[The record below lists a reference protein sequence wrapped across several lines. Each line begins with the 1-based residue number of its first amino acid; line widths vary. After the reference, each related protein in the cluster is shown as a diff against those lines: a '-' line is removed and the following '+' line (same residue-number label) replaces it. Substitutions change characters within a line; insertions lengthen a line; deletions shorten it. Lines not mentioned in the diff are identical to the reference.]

1 MTENHKKIN
10 FEEFLK
16 IYPPLTPKVDP
27 ATYKTYNK
35 YFKKKEKKE
44 EKKEETEEEKN
55 VTIEIK
61 KRRSSV
67 QGIDE
72 TDKKNKRNSIYNNRR
87 NSIYSIDEKEE
98 INNEK
103 DDDEEWYL
111 VNKGII
117 LQNKKRKRTQDIK
130 NALEIFFK
138 ESDLISK
145 LSKYFHQF
153 EEELFSDPEPHK
165 HKGSDPQNTENNND
179 NSALPKLPSKKD
191 IEERI
196 LLKIQGITSKLT
208 EAVKI
213 LKCKEN
219 SYIIRM
225 FEIGEECYF
234 LLSGRLSVLK
244 PVEYKNVKI
253 TYEEY
258 FRYLMTLHHNKE
270 FDLLEQLIELNRKY
284 VNIHYVDNLVSFI
297 KSYFIVKLNK
307 DITNGHEYIDLQII
321 EKKMKDFYLTYED
334 FGLKRLDLLYHIS
347 SISYDNS
354 GNMAGLT
361 LELRNYLSS
370 VFKPAFDDVFIMNQ
384 YKNIFDEKTDKDFP
398 GFSLFKYEVFI
409 CLFPGAFFGETAL
422 ENSNR
427 RRNASIRTEE
437 DCIILSLNNDTY
449 GSLLSDGSKKMKAL
463 DVAFICT
470 HFFFGNISAILFN
483 KYYFPFFKAVTINR
497 GELLYKQ
504 GDENTSIFLLKEGK
518 VKFEIYGSVLEIYSL
533 IKNLIFAIEKNNK
546 FFKLSER
553 KIKNLKDKYI
563 NDDFYFNL
571 RNKND
576 VFKEQLKVKK
586 NIMVY
591 ICDSYESIGLT
602 EYFLDTNYYMTCAV
616 CSLGAKLMEISKY
629 NLEKIINGEKQIVS
643 SYHHSVCSKL
653 LSEIKR
659 LNNIK
664 EGQIKQIEYRIKEKI
679 YDETRNMNFFIK
691 GQGGAKKPFVR
702 EKIKLKPL
710 LFDDDNQNQNATN
723 KSTSIITD
731 NPKTKNVKGNNH
743 LEISQKLSF
752 IMNDINNMTN
762 SISKEK
768 YTNNHI
774 QNLFKKTSIAL
785 DNSKDKFTKIKYY
798 SNNKFNLKGQSK
810 NKTLNNMTIFKEDTK
825 IPNIFMNKIKITNN
839 SNKILNPRKDEEINR
854 KTIVNCGKKFLTLRQ
869 IKINLRNI
877 SHDMYEYNKMKTD
890 EETSP
895 HKDSNKEIN
904 ESFFYKNELGL
915 SQTKFKYDLL
925 NAGSKLIK
933 ISKNVLNPRMSG
945 LSSKRYVGNN
955 SPTSSNRI
963 SFWKNQQVNNIEEI
977 KRFNPRTKLVNT
989 MFVQPIETKIRGKS
1003 TFINSPNISNDTF
1016 LLNQTRDFRDY

>member
-1 MTENHKKIN
+1 MTENQKKIN
-10 FEEFLK
+10 FEDFLK

-27 ATYKTYNK
+27 ATYKTYDK
-35 YFKKKEKKE
+35 YFKKKEKEK
-44 EKKEETEEEKN
+44 EKKEEKIIEEEKN
-55 VTIEIK
+55 V
-61 KRRSSV
+61 S
-67 QGIDE
+67 
-72 TDKKNKRNSIYNNRR
+72 TDKKAKRNSVHSIDEKDKIKRR
-87 NSIYSIDEKEE
+87 NSVYSIDEKEE

-103 DDDEEWYL
+103 DEDEEWYL
-111 VNKGII
+111 VNKGIN

-130 NALEIFFK
+130 NALEIFFN

-145 LSKYFHQF
+145 LSKYFHQY
-153 EEELFSDPEPHK
+153 EEELFSDPEPQK
-165 HKGSDPQNTENNND
+165 PKGSDPQNSENNND
-179 NSALPKLPSKKD
+179 NVVLKLPSKKD

-196 LLKIQGITSKLT
+196 LLKIKGITTKLT

-219 SYIIRM
+219 FYIIRM

-270 FDLLEQLIELNRKY
+270 FDLLQQLIEINRKC
-284 VNIHYVDNLVSFI
+284 VNIHYIDNLVSFI
-297 KSYFIVKLNK
+297 KSYFIVKLHK
-307 DITNGHEYIDLQII
+307 DINNSHEYIDLQTI

-334 FGLKRLDLLYHIS
+334 FGLKKLDLLYHIS
-347 SISYDNS
+347 SITYNNS
-354 GNMAGLT
+354 GNMSGLT
-361 LELRNYLSS
+361 LDLKNYFSS
-370 VFKPAFDDVFIMNQ
+370 VFQPSFDDVFIMNQ
-384 YKNIFDEKTDKDFP
+384 YKNIFDEKAESP
-398 GFSLFKYEVFI
+398 GFSLFKYEDFI

-483 KYYFPFFKAVTINR
+483 KYYFPFFKAITKNR
-497 GELLYKQ
+497 DELLYKQ

-518 VKFEIYGSVLEIYSL
+518 VKFEIYSSVLEIYSL
-533 IKNLIFAIEKNNK
+533 IKNFVFAIEKNNK
-546 FFKLSER
+546 LFKLSDK
-553 KIKNLKDKYI
+553 KIKSLKDKYI

-576 VFKEQLKVKK
+576 AFKEQLKDKK
-586 NIMVY
+586 KIMIY
-591 ICDSYESIGLT
+591 ICDSYESIGLI
-602 EYFLDTNYYMTCAV
+602 EYFLDTNYYMTCSV
-616 CSLGAKLMEISKY
+616 SSQGAKLLEISKY

-643 SYHHSVCSKL
+643 SYHHSVCNKM

-659 LNNIK
+659 LNNVK
-664 EGQIKQIEYRIKEKI
+664 EGQIKQIEYKIKEKI

-691 GQGGAKKPFVR
+691 GQGGEKKPFVR

-710 LFDDDNQNQNATN
+710 LFDDDTHKDIN
-723 KSTSIITD
+723 KSTTIITD
-731 NPKTKNVKGNNH
+731 NPKTKNIKGNNH
-743 LEISQKLSF
+743 SEINKKLSF

-762 SISKEK
+762 SISKDK
-768 YTNNHI
+768 YTNNHV

-785 DNSKDKFTKIKYY
+785 DSSKDKFIKIKYN
-798 SNNKFNLKGQSK
+798 SNNKFNLKCQNK
-810 NKTLNNMTIFKEDTK
+810 NKTLNNMTIFKDDTK
-825 IPNIFMNKIKITNN
+825 IPNIFMNKIKINQNHN
-839 SNKILNPRKDEEINR
+839 SNKILDSRKDEEINR
-854 KTIVNCGKKFLTLRQ
+854 NTIVNCGKKFLTLRQ

-877 SHDMYEYNKMKTD
+877 SHEMYEYNKMKTD
-890 EETSP
+890 EQTSP
-895 HKDSNKEIN
+895 NKDSNKEIN
-904 ESFFYKNELGL
+904 QSFFYKNELGL
-915 SQTKFKYDLL
+915 SQTNFRYDLL

-933 ISKNVLNPRMSG
+933 ISKNILKPRLEG
-945 LSSKRYVGNN
+945 LGSKRYFGNN
-955 SPTSSNRI
+955 SPTSSNRV
-963 SFWKNQQVNNIEEI
+963 SFWKNQQINNIEEI
-977 KRFNPRTKLVNT
+977 KRFNPRARLVNT

-1003 TFINSPNISNDTF
+1003 TFINSHNTSNDTF
-1016 LLNQTRDFRDY
+1016 LLNQKRDFRDY

>member
-1 MTENHKKIN
+1 MTENQKKFN
-10 FEEFLK
+10 FEDFLK

-27 ATYKTYNK
+27 STYKTYDK
-35 YFKKKEKKE
+35 YFKKKEK
-44 EKKEETEEEKN
+44 EKKEEKTIEEEKN
-55 VTIEIK
+55 V
-61 KRRSSV
+61 SA
-67 QGIDE
+67 
-72 TDKKNKRNSIYNNRR
+72 DKKNRRYSVHSIEEKDKKNRR
-87 NSIYSIDEKEE
+87 NSIDEKEE
-98 INNEK
+98 IIYEK
-103 DDDEEWYL
+103 EEDEEWYL
-111 VNKGII
+111 VNKGIN

-130 NALEIFFK
+130 SALETFFNQ
-138 ESDLISK
+138 SDLISK

-153 EEELFSDPEPHK
+153 EEELFSDPEPQK
-165 HKGSDPQNTENNND
+165 RKGSDPPNSENNND
-179 NSALPKLPSKKD
+179 NVVLKLPSKKD

-196 LLKIQGITSKLT
+196 LLKIKGITSKLT

-219 SYIIRM
+219 FYIIRM

-253 TYEEY
+253 TYEQY

-270 FDLLEQLIELNRKY
+270 FDLLEQLIEINRKC
-284 VNIHYVDNLVSFI
+284 VNIHYLDNLVSFI
-297 KSYFIVKLNK
+297 KSYFIVKLHK
-307 DITNGHEYIDLQII
+307 DIDNSHEYIDLQTID
-321 EKKMKDFYLTYED
+321 KKMKEFYLTYED
-334 FGLKRLDLLYHIS
+334 FGLKKLDLLYHIS
-347 SISYDNS
+347 TINYNNS
-354 GNMAGLT
+354 GNMHGLAVD
-361 LELRNYLSS
+361 LKNYFSS
-370 VFKPAFDDVFIMNQ
+370 VFKPSLDDIFITSQ
-384 YKNIFDEKTDKDFP
+384 YKHIFDEKTDKDSP

-422 ENSNR
+422 ENTNR

-483 KYYFPFFKAVTINR
+483 KYYFPFFKAITLNR

-518 VKFEIYGSVLEIYSL
+518 VKFEIYCSVLEIYSL
-533 IKNLIFAIEKNNK
+533 IKNLIYAIEKNNK
-546 FFKLSER
+546 LFKLSDK

-576 VFKEQLKVKK
+576 AFKEQLKDKK
-586 NIMVY
+586 KIMIY
-591 ICDSYESIGLT
+591 LCDSYESIGLI
-602 EYFLDTNYYMTCAV
+602 EYFLDTNYYMTCSV
-616 CSLGAKLMEISKY
+616 CSLGAKLLEISKY
-629 NLEKIINGEKQIVS
+629 NLEKIINGEKQILS
-643 SYHHSVCSKL
+643 SYHHSVCNKL

-659 LNNIK
+659 LNNVK
-664 EGQIKQIEYRIKEKI
+664 EGQIKQIEYKIKEKI
-679 YDETRNMNFFIK
+679 YDETRNMNFYIK
-691 GQGGAKKPFVR
+691 GQGGEKKPFVR

-710 LFDDDNQNQNATN
+710 LFDEDTHNDTN
-723 KSTSIITD
+723 KSTAIIA
-731 NPKTKNVKGNNH
+731 NSPKTKNIKGNNRS
-743 LEISQKLSF
+743 EISKRLSF

-768 YTNNHI
+768 YTNNHV

-785 DNSKDKFTKIKYY
+785 DNSKDKFIKIKLF
-798 SNNKFNLKGQSK
+798 SNNRFNLKGQSK
-810 NKTLNNMTIFKEDTK
+810 NKTLNNMTIFKEDNK
-825 IPNIFMNKIKITNN
+825 IPNIFMNKIKITHN
-839 SNKILNPRKDEEINR
+839 SNKILNPKKDEEITRN
-854 KTIVNCGKKFLTLRQ
+854 TIVNCGKKFLTLRQ

-877 SHDMYEYNKMKTD
+877 SHDMYEYNKIKTD

-895 HKDSNKEIN
+895 NKDTNKEIN
-904 ESFFYKNELGL
+904 QSFFYKNELGL
-915 SQTKFKYDLL
+915 SQTNFRYDLL
-925 NAGSKLIK
+925 NAGSKLKK
-933 ISKNVLNPRMSG
+933 ISKNILNPRMEG
-945 LSSKRYVGNN
+945 FGSKRYYGNI
-955 SPTSSNRI
+955 SPTSSNRV
-963 SFWKNQQVNNIEEI
+963 SFWKNQQINNIEEI

-989 MFVQPIETKIRGKS
+989 MLVQPIETKIRGKR
-1003 TFINSPNISNDTF
+1003 TYINSQNISNDTF